1 MPTRSVP
8 TVSSLTRQGRRL
20 DRRNA
25 KVERVL
31 TCMQRGATLHC
42 QFEYGRPIWWL
53 SDRSHVSADVAK
65 VVVADLRVIGVGDSL
80 LVGVPAQTYRFSED
94 A

>member
-1 MPTRSVP
+1 MTRSSVP
-8 TVSSLTRQGRRL
+8 TTRELARQGRRL

-42 QFEYGRPIWWL
+42 QFEYGRPTWWL
-53 SDRSHVSADVAK
+53 SDRSYVGEGIAKIVIADSR
-65 VVVADLRVIGVGDSL
+65 VVGVGDSL
-80 LVGVPAQTYRFSED
+80 LVGIPSQTFRYVET
-94 A
+94 